1 MNKTSK
7 SLNYGI
13 GLFETMAVVQGHIQ
27 YLDRH
32 LERLFDSMDALGV
45 TYEITVDTLKN
56 ALESYVEEHTLRH
69 CGIKVVIGDTTPVY
83 TITHRNIPYDSSD
96 YEKGMALSI
105 SEIRRHS
112 SNPLLGHKS
121 TNYWL
126 NMYVREGLTT
136 GTESLFLNEKG
147 VVAEGTVSNIF
158 LVTEEGIITP
168 DVTCGLLP
176 GIMRQQVIDQCS
188 VLGIP
193 IREGMVY
200 PEDLLTATGLF
211 ITNSLMGVM
220 PITSYLGF
228 EKAVQPWMIQ
238 LMEVLNGT

>member
-27 YLDRH
+27 YLNRH
-32 LERLFDSMDALGV
+32 LERLFDSMDALSV
-45 TYEITVDTLKN
+45 SYEITVDTLKKD
-56 ALESYVEEHTLRH
+56 LESYVEEHTLTH
-69 CGIKVVIGDTTPVY
+69 CGLKVVIGDTTPVY
-83 TITHRNIPYDSSD
+83 TITHRNIPYDISD

-126 NMYVREGLTT
+126 NMYVRDGLAT
-136 GTESLFLNEKG
+136 GTESVFLNEEG
-147 VVAEGTVSNIF
+147 AVTEGTVSNIF
-158 LVTEEGIITP
+158 VVSEDGIVTP
-168 DVTCGLLP
+168 DVACGLLP
-176 GIMRQQVIDQCS
+176 GIMRHQVIDECRR
-188 VLGIP
+188 LDIP
-193 IREGMVY
+193 IREEVVY

-220 PITSYLGF
+220 PVTSYLGF
-228 EKAVQPWMIQ
+228 EKAVHPWMIQ
-238 LMEVLNGT
+238 LMEVLNGS